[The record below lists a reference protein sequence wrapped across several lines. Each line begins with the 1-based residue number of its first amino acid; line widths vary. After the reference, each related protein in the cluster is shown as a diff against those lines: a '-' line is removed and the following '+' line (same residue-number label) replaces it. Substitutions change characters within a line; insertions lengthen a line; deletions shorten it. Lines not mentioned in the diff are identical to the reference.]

1 MIARFRPGFV
11 LSLLAAVGMVTAA
24 ACGAAEED
32 PTAVP
37 TNTATATATST
48 PTATATLAPGETPTV
63 ATPTATSV
71 APPTPTPGDQPKYG
85 GIVKYNIRVDPP
97 SFDTHNATSG
107 GHNVTNDKMYSNLVW
122 NSDGDIIEPDAAES
136 YELSADG
143 LTWTFVLRPNVR
155 FQSYPD
161 ADTPGPRDGTLMTA
175 ADVKYSMEKIMGLVD
190 GIVSARSGWMKE
202 FIDLD
207 RDDFGLEV
215 VDDRTIKFHLVQP
228 FAGLANVLA
237 IGYSSIYPEGTT
249 RDMLSGDRPF
259 GSGPYQLVE
268 HQRGALWRWVPNED
282 YFKPGV
288 PYVDEFHN
296 VALDNPE
303 IVEAALLTK
312 RIDIAG
318 LDAVATR
325 DNRAAFQV
333 LLDSGEIIRGKNTPN
348 CYPQGLLFNVTAPP
362 FDNKEL
368 RKAVS
373 LGIDREAYIQVVHD
387 GNAEI
392 AMFQK
397 GIFARPAEEI
407 AKLPGYRQPHDQDLA
422 EAQRI
427 IAELYP
433 SGLSITQ
440 VVRDS
445 SGYMREN
452 EFINGELRKM
462 GIDSTIDVMNV
473 SQIFP
478 LFTALN
484 FEASAYW
491 YCQTTLIP
499 AELFGSYFIT
509 GGSRNW
515 TGYNSA
521 EIDRLFPIMVG
532 ALDFNERKRLALEM
546 EDIVFDDMP
555 IAPTAVHQSARWWWS
570 TVEDVPVGI
579 TGYSD
584 DKMEAVWRN
593 DV

>member
-1 MIARFRPGFV
+1 
-11 LSLLAAVGMVTAA
+11 
-24 ACGAAEED
+24 
-32 PTAVP
+32 
-37 TNTATATATST
+37 
-48 PTATATLAPGETPTV
+48 
-63 ATPTATSV
+63 
-71 APPTPTPGDQPKYG
+71 
-85 GIVKYNIRVDPP
+85 
-97 SFDTHNATSG
+97 
-107 GHNVTNDKMYSNLVW
+107 MYSNLLW
-122 NSDGDIIEPDAAES
+122 NPGGTTLEPDAAES
-136 YELSADG
+136 FEISADG
-143 LTWTFVLRPNVR
+143 LTWTFVLRPNVK

-161 ADTPGPRDGTLMTA
+161 ADMAGPRDGTLMTA

-202 FIDLD
+202 FVDID

-215 VDDRTIKFHLVQP
+215 VDDRTIKFHLTQP
-228 FAGLANVLA
+228 FAGLGNILA
-237 IGYSSIYPEGTT
+237 IGFSGLYPEGTT
-249 RDMLSGDRPF
+249 RDMLGGDRPF
-259 GSGPYQLVE
+259 GAGPYQLAE
-268 HQRGALWRWVPNED
+268 HQRGALWRWVPNPD
-282 YFKPGV
+282 YFKPGL

-296 VALDNPE
+296 IALDNPE
-303 IVEAALLTK
+303 IVEAAFLTK
-312 RIDIAG
+312 RIDLHTGNAI
-318 LDAVATR
+318 VSR
-325 DNRAAFQV
+325 DNRSAYQALF
-333 LLDSGEIIRGKNTPN
+333 DSGEAIVQKYTPN

-368 RKAVS
+368 RQAVH

-397 GIFARPAEEI
+397 GAFARPAEEI
-407 AKLPGYRQPHDQDLA
+407 ANQPGYRQPHDQDLA

-427 IAELYP
+427 IADLYP

-462 GIDSTIDVMNV
+462 GINSTIDVMNV

-532 ALDFNERKRLALEM
+532 ALDFNERKRLAIEM
-546 EDIVFDDMP
+546 EDIIMEDLP
-555 IAPTAVHQSARWWWS
+555 IAPTAVHQGSQHMRS
-570 TVEDVPVGI
+570 YIEGFTIGI

-584 DKMEAVWRN
+584 DKMELLWRN
-593 DV
+593 DI

>member
-1 MIARFRPGFV
+1 M
-11 LSLLAAVGMVTAA
+11 
-24 ACGAAEED
+24 
-32 PTAVP
+32 
-37 TNTATATATST
+37 
-48 PTATATLAPGETPTV
+48 
-63 ATPTATSV
+63 
-71 APPTPTPGDQPKYG
+71 
-85 GIVKYNIRVDPP
+85 
-97 SFDTHNATSG
+97 
-107 GHNVTNDKMYSNLVW
+107 
-122 NSDGDIIEPDAAES
+122 
-136 YELSADG
+136 
-143 LTWTFVLRPNVR
+143 
-155 FQSYPD
+155 
-161 ADTPGPRDGTLMTA
+161 
-175 ADVKYSMEKIMGLVD
+175 
-190 GIVSARSGWMKE
+190 
-202 FIDLD
+202 
-207 RDDFGLEV
+207 
-215 VDDRTIKFHLVQP
+215 
-228 FAGLANVLA
+228 
-237 IGYSSIYPEGTT
+237 
-249 RDMLSGDRPF
+249 
-259 GSGPYQLVE
+259 
-268 HQRGALWRWVPNED
+268 
-282 YFKPGV
+282 
-288 PYVDEFHN
+288 DEFHN
-296 VALDNPE
+296 IALDNPE
-303 IVEAALLTK
+303 IVEAAFLTK
-312 RIDIAG
+312 RIDLHTGNAI
-318 LDAVATR
+318 VSR
-325 DNRAAFQV
+325 DNRSAYQALF
-333 LLDSGEIIRGKNTPN
+333 DSGEAIVQKYTPN

-368 RKAVS
+368 RQAVH

-397 GIFARPAEEI
+397 GAFARPAEEI
-407 AKLPGYRQPHDQDLA
+407 ANQPGYRQPHDQDLA

-427 IAELYP
+427 IADLYP

-532 ALDFNERKRLALEM
+532 ALDFNERKRLAIEM
-546 EDIVFDDMP
+546 EDIIMEDLP
-555 IAPTAVHQSARWWWS
+555 IAPTAVHQGSQHMRS
-570 TVEDVPVGI
+570 YIEGFTIGI

-584 DKMEAVWRN
+584 DKMELLWRN
-593 DV
+593 DI